1 MTLQTRNYDG
11 HVGSMKGIIA
21 QRAAKT
27 TTKEEKRY
35 MAMTYTLA
43 KGYGKTKT
51 NTDPLGNGPGFGNIP
66 AAVWAETKEVDYGEA
81 S

>member
-1 MTLQTRNYDG
+1 
-11 HVGSMKGIIA
+11 
-21 QRAAKT
+21 
-27 TTKEEKRY
+27 

-51 NTDPLGNGPGFGNIP
+51 NTDPLGNGPGFRNIP
-66 AAVWAETKEVDYGEA
+66 AAIWAETKEVDYGEA